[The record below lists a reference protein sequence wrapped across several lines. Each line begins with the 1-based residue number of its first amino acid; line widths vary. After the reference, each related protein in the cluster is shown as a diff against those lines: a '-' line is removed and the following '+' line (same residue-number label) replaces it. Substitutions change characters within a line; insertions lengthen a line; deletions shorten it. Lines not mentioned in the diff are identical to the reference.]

1 MNASLAIDIDL
12 EARAAWSVITE
23 PADSIAGRFVAALGH
38 SVALTTVEDSA
49 ACIDAL
55 VDTQAAP
62 DRAAAATAVQRW
74 LPRMQS
80 RSIEFALQEAARNGI
95 RLIDPSTVPGLCE
108 LGIRM
113 PHLLWVR
120 GDEDS
125 LACTPL
131 SSKVAIIGARAESS
145 YGEAVTWE
153 LATALAQ
160 RDIMI
165 VSGAA
170 YGVDATAHRAALSSN
185 GRTVAWLANGVDRP
199 YPAGNRDLLDRIA
212 SSPGS
217 AIVSEIPPGSAPTR
231 HRFIARQ
238 RLIAASSAAT
248 ICTEAGWR
256 SGSLLTAT
264 EALALGRGVG
274 SVPGRVDSPASAGTN
289 RLLREGIAQVITSA
303 DDAAELLQG
312 LSCG

>member
-1 MNASLAIDIDL
+1 MNTSLATSIEL

-23 PADSIAGRFVAALGH
+23 PADAIAGRFVAALGH
-38 SVALTTVEDSA
+38 STALRTLEDSRES
-49 ACIDAL
+49 IDAL
-55 VDTQAAP
+55 VDTHAAP
-62 DRAAAATAVQRW
+62 DRETAAAAVQRW

-80 RSIEFALQEAARNGI
+80 RSIEFALQEAARHDI
-95 RLIDPSTVPGLCE
+95 RLIDPSTVPGLSD
-108 LGIRM
+108 LDIRI

-120 GDEDS
+120 GDDEA
-125 LACTPL
+125 LVGTPL

-153 LATALAQ
+153 LSTALAQ
-160 RDIMI
+160 RDITI

-199 YPAGNRDLLDRIA
+199 YPAGNRDLLERIA
-212 SSPGS
+212 ANPGS
-217 AIVSEIPPGSAPTR
+217 TVVSEIPPGSAPTR

-238 RLIAASSAAT
+238 RLIAASTAAT

-256 SGSLLTAT
+256 SGSILTAT
-264 EALALGRGVG
+264 EAMTLGRGVG
-274 SVPGRVDSPASAGTN
+274 SVPGRIDSPASAGTN
-289 RLLREGIAQVITSA
+289 RLLREGVALTITSA
-303 DDAAELLQG
+303 DDAAELLQ
-312 LSCG
+312 SSS